1 MKRRNYRRGEEKL
14 DHLEEGQNN
23 QKLCTMY
30 ARQSVDELIIWG
42 KCFCR
47 VDEYTMHNAQV
58 KYAEIHKGRSGPHY
72 YWAAN
77 IVNNKKIV
85 PMKSIKNNGI

>member
-1 MKRRNYRRGEEKL
+1 M
-14 DHLEEGQNN
+14 HA
-23 QKLCTMY
+23 C
-30 ARQSVDELIIWG
+30 QSVDELIILG

-58 KYAEIHKGRSGPHY
+58 KYAEIHKGRSGLHY

-77 IVNNKKIV
+77 IVKKIV
-85 PMKSIKNNGI
+85 PRKSIKNNGI